1 MKKSL
6 FYSIVLLSNS
16 LLFGQ
21 KSENFIPKDA
31 VTVFSIN
38 NISLL
43 QKISMDDLV
52 QYEFMEE
59 VHQELFDGSTSGK
72 TLKDA
77 GIDFD
82 QRLNLFYGK
91 TYQNEISGF
100 TFGVKSRDQL
110 FQVFDDFQKLDLKYP
125 GVDFYGTFF
134 NNLII
139 KGNTA
144 ILIRIEPTMDYID
157 QMTDSLWYARGNEMP
172 YELFGEE
179 EIIED
184 EEGVLNEK
192 EFENNQ
198 AVEETIYPDATEN
211 PNIKNYYE
219 LRDSVQTVLQSKE
232 LNRLMKE
239 LLVDGVN
246 LHSQDPR
253 FANQLTHEAIGTFYL
268 DNSRN
273 FEKSQGLWYFQ
284 TVLPSLYKD
293 IQELYTGNV
302 ILGDLILK
310 ENKVEFHVE
319 ANYGKELGS
328 IYKEMNDSKFDKHVL
343 KYIPQSSTGY
353 FTYNV
358 NLRQAY
364 EQAYKVIMPILSD
377 EKNAQISMNVL
388 TIELLNEF
396 VNKDALFGTY
406 KGSMFGTFNG
416 IKKIKTKKIE
426 FYYDEETFEYGER
439 EAEAEE
445 DMPIFTVGFSID
457 RSDIPEKV
465 MKHMS
470 RLTSKFKN
478 CGDYWKFEN
487 AILDA
492 APMYFINRNGLFIL
506 TNDEDLAVNHFD
518 GYGSESLSRKE
529 CKVAKKSGFMYG
541 HIDIQETLN
550 RFPVGVLNPRQEE
563 ILQSLKGKSG
573 QFELN
578 SSSTTSEQTKFNL
591 QYSFEGQ
598 ESTGKHLLDLINSIY
613 VVTTFN

>member
-1 MKKSL
+1 VKKALIYFGTLMTSTM
-6 FYSIVLLSNS
+6 
-16 LLFGQ
+16 LFGQ
-21 KSENFIPKDA
+21 KSELFIPKDA

-52 QYEFMEE
+52 NYEFMEE

-91 TYQNEISGF
+91 TNQNEISGF
-100 TFGVKSRDQL
+100 TFGVKNKAQL
-110 FQVFDDFQKLDLKYP
+110 FDVFDDFQKLDGTFP
-125 GVDFYGTFF
+125 GVELYGTFF

-139 KGNTA
+139 KENTA
-144 ILIRIEPTMDYID
+144 ILVRIEPTMEYID
-157 QMTDSLWYARGNEMP
+157 QMTDSIWYARGNEMP
-172 YELFGEE
+172 YELFDDYQDEEE
-179 EIIED
+179 EI
-184 EEGVLNEK
+184 LNEE
-192 EFENNQ
+192 EF
-198 AVEETIYPDATEN
+198 VPDEPIEQISSPEATED
-211 PNIKNYYE
+211 PNVKNYYE
-219 LRDSVQTVLQSKE
+219 LRDSVQTILQERE
-232 LNRLMKE
+232 LERLMKE
-239 LLVDGVN
+239 LFLDKVN
-246 LHSQDPR
+246 LYTTDLR
-253 FANQLTHEAIGTFYL
+253 FEKQMSHDAVGTFYL

-284 TVLPSLYKD
+284 TVLPSLYQD

-302 ILGDLILK
+302 ILGDLVLK
-310 ENKVEFHVE
+310 DNLVEFQVE
-319 ANYGKELGS
+319 AHYGKELGS
-328 IYKEMNDSKFDKHVL
+328 IYKEMNDSKFDKNVL
-343 KYIPQSSTGY
+343 NYIPESSTGY

-445 DMPIFTVGFSID
+445 DMPIFTMGFSID

-478 CGDYWKFEN
+478 MGSYWKFEN
-487 AILDA
+487 AILDS
-492 APMYFINRNGLFIL
+492 APLYFINTNGLFII
-506 TNDEDLAVNHFD
+506 TNDEDLAVNHAD
-518 GYGSESLSRKE
+518 GYASKAISSKE
-529 CKVAKKSGFMYG
+529 KKAAKKSGFMYA
-541 HIDIQETLN
+541 HVDIAETLN
-550 RFPVGVLNPRQEE
+550 RFPTGVLNPRQEE
-563 ILQSLKGKSG
+563 IVQSLKGKSG
-573 QFELN
+573 QFDLT
-578 SSSTTSEQTKFNL
+578 SSKTTDEMTKFNL
-591 QYSFEGQ
+591 QYSFEGS
-598 ESTGKHLLDLINSIY
+598 EATGKHLLDLINSIY
-613 VVTTFN
+613 VVTTFNP

>member
-1 MKKSL
+1 MKNALIYTLSL
-6 FYSIVLLSNS
+6 FSST

-21 KSENFIPKDA
+21 KSELFIPKDA

-38 NISLL
+38 NINLL

-77 GIDFD
+77 GMDFD

-91 TYQNEISGF
+91 SNQNEISGF
-100 TFGVKSRDQL
+100 TFGIKNQQQL
-110 FQVFDDFQKLDLKYP
+110 FEVFDDFQKLDMKYP
-125 GVDFYGTFF
+125 GVEFYGSFF

-144 ILIRIEPTMDYID
+144 ILIRIEPTMAYID

-172 YELFGEE
+172 YELFDEIQTEEE
-179 EIIED
+179 EI
-184 EEGVLNEK
+184 LNEQ
-192 EFENNQ
+192 EFTNDQ
-198 AVEETIYPDATEN
+198 PVEETAYPDATEN

-219 LRDSVQTVLQSKE
+219 LRDSVQTILQERE
-232 LNRLMKE
+232 LERLMKE
-239 LLVDGVN
+239 LFVDGVN
-246 LHSQDPR
+246 LYSKDAR
-253 FANQLTHEAIGTFYL
+253 FAGQMTHEAIGTFYL

-284 TVLPSLYKD
+284 TVLPSLYQD

-310 ENKVEFHVE
+310 DNIVEFQVE

-328 IYKEMNDSKFDKHVL
+328 IYKEMNDSKFDKNVL

-353 FTYNV
+353 FTYNI

-396 VNKDALFGTY
+396 INKDALFGTY
-406 KGSMFGTFNG
+406 KGSMFGSFNG

-478 CGDYWKFEN
+478 CGNYWKFEN

-506 TNDEDLAVNHFD
+506 TNDEDLAVNHPN
-518 GYGSESLSRKE
+518 GYGSESLTRIDRKA
-529 CKVAKKSGFMYG
+529 AKKSGFMYG

-563 ILQSLKGKSG
+563 IVQSLKGKSG

-578 SSSTTSEQTKFNL
+578 SGKTTSEQTKFNL
-591 QYSFEGQ
+591 QYTFEGD
-598 ESTGKHLLDLINSIY
+598 ETTGKHLLDLINSIY
-613 VVTTFN
+613 VVTTFNP

>member
-1 MKKSL
+1 MKKALIYFGTLMTSTM
-6 FYSIVLLSNS
+6 
-16 LLFGQ
+16 LFGQ
-21 KSENFIPKDA
+21 KSELFIPKDA

-52 QYEFMEE
+52 NYEFMEE

-91 TYQNEISGF
+91 TNQNEISGF
-100 TFGVKSRDQL
+100 TFGVKNKAQL
-110 FQVFDDFQKLDLKYP
+110 FDVFDDFQKLDGTFP
-125 GVDFYGTFF
+125 GVELYGTFF

-139 KGNTA
+139 KENTA
-144 ILIRIEPTMDYID
+144 ILVRIEPTMEYID
-157 QMTDSLWYARGNEMP
+157 QMTDSIWYARGNEMP
-172 YELFGEE
+172 YELFDDYQDEEE
-179 EIIED
+179 EI
-184 EEGVLNEK
+184 LNEE
-192 EFENNQ
+192 EF
-198 AVEETIYPDATEN
+198 VPDEPIEQISSPEATED
-211 PNIKNYYE
+211 PNVKNYYE
-219 LRDSVQTVLQSKE
+219 LRDSVQTILQERE
-232 LNRLMKE
+232 LERLMKE
-239 LLVDGVN
+239 LFLDNVN
-246 LHSQDPR
+246 LYTTDVR
-253 FANQLTHEAIGTFYL
+253 FEKQMSHDAVGTFYL

-284 TVLPSLYKD
+284 TVLPSLYQD

-302 ILGDLILK
+302 ILGDLVLK
-310 ENKVEFHVE
+310 DNLVEFQVE
-319 ANYGKELGS
+319 AHYGKELGS
-328 IYKEMNDSKFDKHVL
+328 IYKEMNDSKFDKNVL
-343 KYIPQSSTGY
+343 NYIPESSTGY

-445 DMPIFTVGFSID
+445 DMPIFTMGFSID

-478 CGDYWKFEN
+478 MGSYWKFEN
-487 AILDA
+487 AILDS
-492 APMYFINRNGLFIL
+492 APLYFINTNGLFII
-506 TNDEDLAVNHFD
+506 TNDEDLAVNHAD
-518 GYGSESLSRKE
+518 GYASKAISSKE
-529 CKVAKKSGFMYG
+529 KKAAKKSGFMYA
-541 HIDIQETLN
+541 HVDIAETLN
-550 RFPVGVLNPRQEE
+550 RFPTGVLNPRQEE
-563 ILQSLKGKSG
+563 IVQSLKGKSG
-573 QFELN
+573 QFDLT
-578 SSSTTSEQTKFNL
+578 SSKTTDEMTKFNL
-591 QYSFEGQ
+591 QYSFEGS
-598 ESTGKHLLDLINSIY
+598 EATGKHLLDLINSIY
-613 VVTTFN
+613 VVTTFNP

>member
-1 MKKSL
+1 MKNALIYSFTL
-6 FYSIVLLSNS
+6 FSSS

-21 KSENFIPKDA
+21 KSELFIPKDA

-38 NISLL
+38 NINLL

-52 QYEFMEE
+52 KYEFMEE

-100 TFGVKSRDQL
+100 TFGVKNKAQL
-110 FQVFDDFQKLDLKYP
+110 FEVFDDFQQLDMKFP
-125 GVDFYGTFF
+125 GVEMYGTFF

-144 ILIRIEPTMDYID
+144 ILVRIEPTMEYID

-172 YELFGEE
+172 YELFDDYQDEE
-179 EIIED
+179 EE
-184 EEGVLNEK
+184 VLNEE
-192 EFENNQ
+192 EFVDEPTDQ
-198 AVEETIYPDATEN
+198 VSFPDATED

-219 LRDSVQTVLQSKE
+219 LRDSVQSVLQERE
-232 LNRLMKE
+232 LERLMKE
-239 LLVDGVN
+239 LFVDQVN
-246 LHSQDPR
+246 LFSTDAR
-253 FANQLTHEAIGTFYL
+253 FAGQMTHEAVGTFYL

-284 TVLPSLYKD
+284 TVLPSLYQD
-293 IQELYTGNV
+293 IHELYTGNV

-310 ENKVEFHVE
+310 DNVVEFQVE

-328 IYKEMNDSKFDKHVL
+328 IYKEMNDAKFDKNVL
-343 KYIPQSSTGY
+343 KYIPESSTAY

-439 EAEAEE
+439 ETEAEE

-465 MKHMS
+465 MNHLS

-478 CGDYWKFEN
+478 CGGYWKFDN

-492 APMYFINRNGLFIL
+492 APLYLINRNGLFIL
-506 TNDEDLAVNHFD
+506 TNDEDLAVNHSN
-518 GYGSESLSRKE
+518 GYGSDALSRKE
-529 CKVAKKSGFMYG
+529 CKAAQKSGFMYS
-541 HIDIQETLN
+541 HIDIAETLN
-550 RFPVGVLNPRQEE
+550 RFPSGVLNPRQEE
-563 ILQSLKGKSG
+563 IVQSLKGKSG
-573 QFELN
+573 KFDLT
-578 SSSTTSEQTKFNL
+578 SSKTTNEQTKFNL
-591 QYSFEGQ
+591 QYSFTGDET
-598 ESTGKHLLDLINSIY
+598 TGKHLLDLINSLY
-613 VVTTFN
+613 VVTTFNP

>member
-1 MKKSL
+1 M
-6 FYSIVLLSNS
+6 
-16 LLFGQ
+16 LFGQ
-21 KSENFIPKDA
+21 KSELFIPKDA

-52 QYEFMEE
+52 NYEFMEE

-91 TYQNEISGF
+91 TNQNELSGF
-100 TFGVKSRDQL
+100 TFGVKNKAQL
-110 FQVFDDFQKLDLKYP
+110 FDVFDDFQKLDVAFP
-125 GVDFYGTFF
+125 GVELYGTFF

-139 KGNTA
+139 KENTA
-144 ILIRIEPTMDYID
+144 ILVRIEPTMEYID
-157 QMTDSLWYARGNEMP
+157 QMTDSIWYARGNEMP
-172 YELFGEE
+172 YELFDDYQDEEE
-179 EIIED
+179 EI
-184 EEGVLNEK
+184 LNEE
-192 EFENNQ
+192 EFVQ
-198 AVEETIYPDATEN
+198 EEPAEQISYPEATED
-211 PNIKNYYE
+211 PNVKNYYE
-219 LRDSVQTVLQSKE
+219 LRDSVQTILQERE
-232 LNRLMKE
+232 LERLMKE
-239 LLVDGVN
+239 LFVERVSLYTTDT
-246 LHSQDPR
+246 R
-253 FANQLTHEAIGTFYL
+253 FEGQMSHDAIGTFYL

-310 ENKVEFHVE
+310 DNLVEFQVE
-319 ANYGKELGS
+319 AHYGKELGS
-328 IYKEMNDSKFDKHVL
+328 IYREMNDSKFDKSVL
-343 KYIPQSSTGY
+343 KYIPESSTGY

-445 DMPIFTVGFSID
+445 DMPIFTMGFSID

-465 MKHMS
+465 MKHMG

-478 CGDYWKFEN
+478 MGTYWKFEN
-487 AILDA
+487 AILDS
-492 APMYFINRNGLFIL
+492 APLYFINRNGLFII
-506 TNDEDLAVNHFD
+506 TNDEDLAVNHAD
-518 GYGSESLSRKE
+518 GYGADALTRKE
-529 CKVAKKSGFMYG
+529 KKAAKKSGFMYA
-541 HIDIQETLN
+541 HIDIAETLN
-550 RFPVGVLNPRQEE
+550 RFPSGVLNPRQEE
-563 ILQSLKGKSG
+563 IVQSLKGKSG
-573 QFELN
+573 QFDLTSN
-578 SSSTTSEQTKFNL
+578 KTTSEMTKFKL
-591 QYSFEGQ
+591 QYSFEGD
-598 ESTGKHLLDLINSIY
+598 EATGKHLLDLINSIY
-613 VVTTFN
+613 VVTTFNP

>member
-1 MKKSL
+1 M
-6 FYSIVLLSNS
+6 
-16 LLFGQ
+16 LFGQ
-21 KSENFIPKDA
+21 KSELFIPKDA

-52 QYEFMEE
+52 NYEFMEE

-91 TYQNEISGF
+91 TNQNELSGF
-100 TFGVKSRDQL
+100 TFGVKNKAQL
-110 FQVFDDFQKLDLKYP
+110 FDVFDDFQKLDVAFP
-125 GVDFYGTFF
+125 GVELYGTFF

-139 KGNTA
+139 KENTA
-144 ILIRIEPTMDYID
+144 ILVRIEPTMEYID
-157 QMTDSLWYARGNEMP
+157 QMTDSIWYARGNEMP
-172 YELFGEE
+172 YELFDVYQDEEE
-179 EIIED
+179 EI
-184 EEGVLNEK
+184 LNEE
-192 EFENNQ
+192 EFVQ
-198 AVEETIYPDATEN
+198 EEPAEQISFPEATED
-211 PNIKNYYE
+211 PNVKNYYE
-219 LRDSVQTVLQSKE
+219 LRDSVQTILQERE
-232 LNRLMKE
+232 LERLMKE
-239 LLVDGVN
+239 LFVEHVN
-246 LHSQDPR
+246 LYATDVR
-253 FANQLTHEAIGTFYL
+253 FEGQMSHDAIGTFYL

-310 ENKVEFHVE
+310 DNLVEFQVE
-319 ANYGKELGS
+319 AHYGKELGS
-328 IYKEMNDSKFDKHVL
+328 IYKEMNDSKFDKNVL
-343 KYIPQSSTGY
+343 KYIPETSTGY

-445 DMPIFTVGFSID
+445 DMPIFTMGFSID

-465 MKHMS
+465 MKHMG

-478 CGDYWKFEN
+478 MGSYWKFEN
-487 AILDA
+487 AILDS
-492 APMYFINRNGLFIL
+492 APLYFINRNGLFII
-506 TNDEDLAVNHFD
+506 TNDEDLAVNHAD
-518 GYGSESLSRKE
+518 GYGADALTRKE
-529 CKVAKKSGFMYG
+529 KQAAKKSGFMYA
-541 HIDIQETLN
+541 HIDIAETLN
-550 RFPVGVLNPRQEE
+550 RFPSGVLNPRQEE
-563 ILQSLKGKSG
+563 IVQSLKGKSG
-573 QFELN
+573 QFDLTSN
-578 SSSTTSEQTKFNL
+578 KTTSEMTKFKL
-591 QYSFEGQ
+591 QYSFEGN
-598 ESTGKHLLDLINSIY
+598 EATGKHLLDLINSIY
-613 VVTTFN
+613 VVTTFNP